1 MGINHNHL
9 TQCRK
14 ALKPKMSLRG
24 PCWMATVTEEPLIM
38 PGLKK
43 LSIGEESTGEQL
55 ISDYKYKNRICRIK
69 EFSAVTHS

>member
-1 MGINHNHL
+1 
-9 TQCRK
+9 
-14 ALKPKMSLRG
+14 
-24 PCWMATVTEEPLIM
+24 MATVTEEPLIM